1 MNPADAWLQTFS
13 GKQIFPLDPKPDQI
27 CIEDIAHA
35 LSQICRFNGH
45 THSFYSVAEHSVFV
59 ALNVPVEHR
68 VAALLHDASEA
79 YLCDLPRPVKYNVVG
94 YAEAE
99 QRLMQAI
106 ADKFGFKL
114 PLADCIKAADN
125 RILLNEREQM
135 LRPSDLEWGGFD
147 DLEPLPGV
155 QLRGWLPRAAEA
167 AFLEVFY
174 TLNEPVR
181 VQ

>member
-1 MNPADAWLQTFS
+1 MNPADAWLQTYS
-13 GKQIFPLDPKPDQI
+13 GKQIFPLDPKPEQI

-35 LSQICRFNGH
+35 LAMICRFNGH

-79 YLCDLPRPVKYNVVG
+79 YLCDLPRPIKHNVAG

-99 QRLMQAI
+99 DRLMKVI
-106 ADKFGFKL
+106 AEKFKFSL
-114 PLADCIKAADN
+114 PLAPCIKEADT

-135 LRPSDLEWGGFD
+135 LLPSEMEWPGFED
-147 DLEPLPGV
+147 VEPLPGV
-155 QLRGWLPRAAEA
+155 QLRGWLPRNAEA
-167 AFLEVFY
+167 AFLETFF
-174 TLNEPVR
+174 TLGEPVR
-181 VQ
+181 AQ